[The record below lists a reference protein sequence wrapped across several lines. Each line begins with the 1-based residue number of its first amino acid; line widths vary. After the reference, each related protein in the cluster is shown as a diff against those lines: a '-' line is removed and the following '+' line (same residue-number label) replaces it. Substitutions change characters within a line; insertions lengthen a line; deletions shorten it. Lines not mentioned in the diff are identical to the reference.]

1 MESMIGSPED
11 EFYVESEIVETP
23 AKPKKKK
30 AAKVTKKKVK
40 AEKQEPLTPV
50 EVEMVDTEREEN
62 IQKMANIQSRI
73 IGLNDEADLITTKAL
88 SNAKTSDLT
97 EHQEAL
103 VAAIMSIQEAT
114 GERIDEDEGIM
125 SSFWNKFTSSFGVA
139 KKIKQTVQEK
149 FVENASLQ
157 ENIDRIFE
165 ALEGSIVA
173 TEQDMDT
180 LANLQNSLTKSV
192 DLGKELVAELEHE
205 AEALGDSNDDL
216 MDKAKIEGLL
226 RELNSINLVNTNTA
240 NQIKAQVSMT
250 TGMAQ
255 QLREVRPILKNLIKS
270 QTLVALQNA
279 RMGQAKEVRDLV
291 SGVVNDFVTK
301 NNENTNATIL
311 DAIEYSG
318 KTVIAKETVEELG
331 TQHETF
337 VKELSYIVKDLN
349 KQKIAYNQTVTKV
362 TEQLGAGLAEL
373 PRLMA
378 GDTAKGVHQRALGDN
393 TSSSA
398 GAN

>member
-1 MESMIGSPED
+1 MES
-11 EFYVESEIVETP
+11 IVEIPDNEIYIDTVDLETQEK

-30 AAKVTKKKVK
+30 ASKMAKKKVK
-40 AEKQEPLTPV
+40 AQKPLV
-50 EVEMVDTEREEN
+50 SAEVEMISETQTNTADRMAD
-62 IQKMANIQSRI
+62 IQARI
-73 IGLNDEADLITTKAL
+73 ISLNEDADAITTQAL

-103 VAAIMSIQEAT
+103 VAAIMAIQEAT
-114 GERIDEDEGIM
+114 GEQVEDDEGM
-125 SSFWNKFTSSFGVA
+125 LSGLWGKFTSSFGMA
-139 KKIKQTVQEK
+139 KKIQKTVQEK
-149 FVENASLQ
+149 FIENATLQ

-180 LANLQNSLTKSV
+180 LANLQNSLTDSV
-192 DLGKELVAELEHE
+192 DLGAELVTELE
-205 AEALGDSNDDL
+205 AEFKTLGETNDDL
-216 MDKAKIEGLL
+216 MNKAKIEGLL
-226 RELNSINLVNTNTA
+226 RELKSINLVNTNTA

-250 TGMAQ
+250 AGMAQ

-318 KTVIAKETVEELG
+318 KTVIAQETIEELG
-331 TQHETF
+331 TQHDTF
-337 VKELSYIVKDLN
+337 VKELSFIVKDLN
-349 KQKIAYNQTVTKV
+349 KQKLAYNKTVDKV
-362 TEQLGAGLAEL
+362 TNQLSAGLAEL

-378 GDTAKGVHQRALGDN
+378 GDTKSGVKQRALSDN
-393 TSSSA
+393 RA
-398 GAN
+398 GLKS

>member
-1 MESMIGSPED
+1 MAEHLMDGEEFVGVQAVED
-11 EFYVESEIVETP
+11 EVIIEPTKSV
-23 AKPKKKK
+23 KRRKK
-30 AAKVTKKKVK
+30 AKKASKKKVK
-40 AEKQEPLTPV
+40 TENIPEPIET
-50 EVEMVDTEREEN
+50 EMVDEPTDNRMAS
-62 IQKMANIQSRI
+62 IQERI
-73 IGLNDEADLITTKAL
+73 IHLNEDADAITTQAL

-103 VAAIMSIQEAT
+103 VAAIMAIQEAT
-114 GERIDEDEGIM
+114 GEQVDDDEGM
-125 SSFWNKFTSSFGVA
+125 LAGLWGKFTSSFGLA
-139 KKIKQTVQEK
+139 KKIQKTVQEN
-149 FVENASLQ
+149 FIENATLQ
-157 ENIDRIFE
+157 ENIDKIFE

-180 LANLQNSLTKSV
+180 LANLQNSLSRSV
-192 DLGKELVAELEHE
+192 DLGQELVKELEEELD
-205 AEALGDSNDDL
+205 ALGDSNDEL

-226 RELNSINLVNTNTA
+226 RELKSINLVNTNTA

-250 TGMAQ
+250 TGMAS

-318 KTVIAKETVEELG
+318 KTVIAQETVQELG
-331 TQHETF
+331 TQHDTF
-337 VKELSYIVKDLN
+337 VKELSHIVKDLN
-349 KQKIAYNQTVTKV
+349 RQKLEYNKTVDRV
-362 TEQLGAGLAEL
+362 TMQLGKGLTEL

-378 GDTAKGVHQRALGDN
+378 GE
-393 TSSSA
+393 TSRPAISS
-398 GAN
+398 GKTEV